1 MGVET
6 PGSQSSL
13 HRANLER
20 VVRAVRMAGSL
31 TQAEI
36 ARSTG
41 LSAATV
47 SNIVRELKDGGT
59 VEVTPTSA
67 GGRRA
72 RSVSLSGD
80 AGIVVGVD
88 FGHTHLRVAIG
99 NLAHQVLAEE
109 AEPLDVDA
117 SASQGLDRAE
127 QLVSRLITASGLSQD
142 KVVGVGLGVPA
153 PIDVETGTLGSTAI
167 LPGWAGTNPRDD
179 LAQRLGVPVHVDN
192 DANLGALGELV
203 WGSGRGVADLAYI
216 KVADGVGAGLVISGK
231 IYRGPGGTAG
241 EIGHITLDES
251 GPVCRC
257 GNRGCLETFTA
268 ARYVLPL
275 LQSSHGADLTVER
288 GQLAPARAT
297 PASRPSP
304 ESAPPTKA
312 SSSGSGKSV
321 QVTRPHDAQG
331 LGIATVYQDL
341 ALCDNI
347 DVVGNLFLGREIL
360 RAGVLDEVEMERRSR
375 ELLQTLSIR
384 IPSVRIPI
392 ASLSGGQRQTVAI
405 ARSMLG
411 EPKLVILDEP
421 TAALGVE
428 QTAQVLDLVE
438 RLRDRGLA
446 VILISH
452 NMADVKA
459 VADRVAVLRLGRNN
473 GIFDVKTTSQE
484 EIISAITGATDNA
497 VTRAQGA

>member
-1 MGVET
+1 MET

-36 ARSTG
+36 ARTTG

-109 AEPLDVDA
+109 SEPLDVDA

-127 QLVSRLITASGLSQD
+127 HLVSRLIAATGISQD

-203 WGSGRGVADLAYI
+203 WGAGR
-216 KVADGVGAGLVISGK
+216 
-231 IYRGPGGTAG
+231 
-241 EIGHITLDES
+241 
-251 GPVCRC
+251 
-257 GNRGCLETFTA
+257 
-268 ARYVLPL
+268 
-275 LQSSHGADLTVER
+275 
-288 GQLAPARAT
+288 
-297 PASRPSP
+297 
-304 ESAPPTKA
+304 
-312 SSSGSGKSV
+312 
-321 QVTRPHDAQG
+321 
-331 LGIATVYQDL
+331 
-341 ALCDNI
+341 
-347 DVVGNLFLGREIL
+347 
-360 RAGVLDEVEMERRSR
+360 
-375 ELLQTLSIR
+375 
-384 IPSVRIPI
+384 
-392 ASLSGGQRQTVAI
+392 
-405 ARSMLG
+405 
-411 EPKLVILDEP
+411 
-421 TAALGVE
+421 
-428 QTAQVLDLVE
+428 
-438 RLRDRGLA
+438 
-446 VILISH
+446 
-452 NMADVKA
+452 
-459 VADRVAVLRLGRNN
+459 
-473 GIFDVKTTSQE
+473 
-484 EIISAITGATDNA
+484 
-497 VTRAQGA
+497 

>member
-59 VEVTPTSA
+59 VDVTPTSS

-88 FGHTHLRVAIG
+88 FGHTHLHVAIG
-99 NLAHQVLAEE
+99 NLAHRVLAEE

-117 SASQGLDRAE
+117 SAAQGLDRAE
-127 QLVSRLITASGLSQD
+127 TLVKRLIVTAGISPE
-142 KVVGVGLGVPA
+142 KIVGVGLGVPG
-153 PIDVETGTLGSTAI
+153 PIDVESGVLGSTAI

-179 LAQRLGVPVHVDN
+179 LAARLGVPVYVDN

-203 WGSGRGVADLAYI
+203 WGSGRGAADLAYI
-216 KVADGVGAGLVISGK
+216 KVASGVGAGLVINGQ

-275 LQSSHGADLTVER
+275 LHSAHGTDLTVAR
-288 GQLAPARAT
+288 MVQLAREGDPGCRRVIADVGRHI
-297 PASRPSP
+297 
-304 ESAPPTKA
+304 
-312 SSSGSGKSV
+312 GSGV
-321 QVTRPHDAQG
+321 ANLCNLLNPRRVV
-331 LGIATVYQDL
+331 LGGDL
-341 ALCDNI
+341 AESGELI
-347 DVVGNLFLGREIL
+347 LGPIRESVSRYAIPSAARQLEVVPGALGG
-360 RAGVLDEVEMERRSR
+360 RAEVLGAIALVLNEMGDSTLLDE
-375 ELLQTLSIR
+375 
-384 IPSVRIPI
+384 SV
-392 ASLSGGQRQTVAI
+392 
-405 ARSMLG
+405 
-411 EPKLVILDEP
+411 P
-421 TAALGVE
+421 TDAPAP
-428 QTAQVLDLVE
+428 A
-438 RLRDRGLA
+438 
-446 VILISH
+446 
-452 NMADVKA
+452 
-459 VADRVAVLRLGRNN
+459 
-473 GIFDVKTTSQE
+473 
-484 EIISAITGATDNA
+484 
-497 VTRAQGA
+497 

>member
-36 ARSTG
+36 ARTTG

-72 RSVSLSGD
+72 RSVALSGD

-88 FGHTHLRVAIG
+88 FGHAHLRVAVG
-99 NLAHQVLAEE
+99 NLAHRVLAEE
-109 AEPLDVDA
+109 TEPLDVDA
-117 SASQGLDRAE
+117 SAAQGMERAE
-127 QLVSRLITASGLSQD
+127 ALVGRLIAASGIAPD
-142 KVVGVGLGVPA
+142 KVVGVGLGVPG
-153 PIDVETGTLGSTAI
+153 PIDVATGTLGSTAI

-179 LAQRLGVPVHVDN
+179 LAARLGVPVYVDN

-216 KVADGVGAGLVISGK
+216 KVASGVGAGLVISGQ

-275 LQSSHGADLTVER
+275 LHSSHGPDLTMER
-288 GQLAPARAT
+288 MVALAREGDPGCRRVVSDVGRHVGSGVANLCNLLNPSRVVLGGDLAEAGDLVLDPIRDSVARYAIPSAARQLSVLPGALGSRAEVLGALALVLSEMGDSTLLDGAVAAT
-297 PASRPSP
+297 PAL
-304 ESAPPTKA
+304 T
-312 SSSGSGKSV
+312 
-321 QVTRPHDAQG
+321 
-331 LGIATVYQDL
+331 
-341 ALCDNI
+341 
-347 DVVGNLFLGREIL
+347 
-360 RAGVLDEVEMERRSR
+360 
-375 ELLQTLSIR
+375 
-384 IPSVRIPI
+384 
-392 ASLSGGQRQTVAI
+392 
-405 ARSMLG
+405 
-411 EPKLVILDEP
+411 
-421 TAALGVE
+421 
-428 QTAQVLDLVE
+428 
-438 RLRDRGLA
+438 
-446 VILISH
+446 
-452 NMADVKA
+452 
-459 VADRVAVLRLGRNN
+459 
-473 GIFDVKTTSQE
+473 
-484 EIISAITGATDNA
+484 
-497 VTRAQGA
+497 

>member
-36 ARSTG
+36 ARATG

-47 SNIVRELKDGGT
+47 SNIVRELKDTGT
-59 VEVTPTSA
+59 VDVTPTSS

-80 AGIVVGVD
+80 AGTVVGVD

-99 NLAHQVLAEE
+99 NLAHRVLAEE

-117 SASQGLDRAE
+117 SAAQGLARAE
-127 QLVSRLITASGLSQD
+127 HLVNRLIEKAGID
-142 KVVGVGLGVPA
+142 RGKIIGVGLGVPG
-153 PIDVETGTLGSTAI
+153 PIDVESGVLGSTAI

-179 LAQRLGVPVHVDN
+179 LAARLDVPVHVDN

-203 WGSGRGVADLAYI
+203 WGAGRGATDLAYI
-216 KVADGVGAGLVISGK
+216 KVASGVGAGLVINGR

-241 EIGHITLDES
+241 EIGHITLDEA

-275 LQSSHGADLTVER
+275 LHSAHGPDLTVPR
-288 GQLAPARAT
+288 MVRLAHDGDPGCRRVIADVGRHI
-297 PASRPSP
+297 
-304 ESAPPTKA
+304 
-312 SSSGSGKSV
+312 GSGVANLCNLLNPSRV
-321 QVTRPHDAQG
+321 V
-331 LGIATVYQDL
+331 LGGDL
-341 ALCDNI
+341 AEAGELVLGPI
-347 DVVGNLFLGREIL
+347 RESVSRYAIPSAARQLEVVPGALGGRSEVL
-360 RAGVLDEVEMERRSR
+360 GALALVLSEMGDSSLLDGSGAGAGV
-375 ELLQTLSIR
+375 
-384 IPSVRIPI
+384 
-392 ASLSGGQRQTVAI
+392 
-405 ARSMLG
+405 
-411 EPKLVILDEP
+411 
-421 TAALGVE
+421 
-428 QTAQVLDLVE
+428 
-438 RLRDRGLA
+438 
-446 VILISH
+446 
-452 NMADVKA
+452 
-459 VADRVAVLRLGRNN
+459 RVP
-473 GIFDVKTTSQE
+473 
-484 EIISAITGATDNA
+484 
-497 VTRAQGA
+497 

>member
-1 MGVET
+1 MET
-6 PGSQSSL
+6 PGSQTSL

-80 AGIVVGVD
+80 AGIVIGVD
-88 FGHTHLRVAIG
+88 FGHTHLRVAVG

-109 AEPLDVDA
+109 SEPLDVDA
-117 SASQGLDRAE
+117 SSAEGFDRAE
-127 QLVSRLITASGLSQD
+127 VLVKRLIEATGIGPD
-142 KVVGVGLGVPA
+142 KVIGIGLGVPG
-153 PIDVETGTLGSTAI
+153 PIDVESGTLGSTSI
-167 LPGWAGTNPRDD
+167 LPGWTGINPSEE
-179 LAQRLGVPVHVDN
+179 LSGRLGVPVYVDN

-203 WGSGRGVADLAYI
+203 WGSGRGVKDLAYI
-216 KVADGVGAGLVISGK
+216 KVASGVGAGLVIDGT

-275 LQSSHGADLTVER
+275 LQPSHGPGLTMER
-288 GQLAPARAT
+288 VVQLAREGDPGCRRVIGDVGRHIGSGVANLCNLLNPSRVVLGGSLAEAGELVLGPIRDSVSRYAIPSAARQLSVLPGALGGRAEVLGALALVLSEMGDSTLLESNLSAAT
-297 PASRPSP
+297 PAF
-304 ESAPPTKA
+304 T
-312 SSSGSGKSV
+312 
-321 QVTRPHDAQG
+321 
-331 LGIATVYQDL
+331 
-341 ALCDNI
+341 
-347 DVVGNLFLGREIL
+347 
-360 RAGVLDEVEMERRSR
+360 
-375 ELLQTLSIR
+375 
-384 IPSVRIPI
+384 
-392 ASLSGGQRQTVAI
+392 
-405 ARSMLG
+405 
-411 EPKLVILDEP
+411 
-421 TAALGVE
+421 
-428 QTAQVLDLVE
+428 
-438 RLRDRGLA
+438 
-446 VILISH
+446 
-452 NMADVKA
+452 
-459 VADRVAVLRLGRNN
+459 
-473 GIFDVKTTSQE
+473 
-484 EIISAITGATDNA
+484 
-497 VTRAQGA
+497 

>member
-1 MGVET
+1 MET

-36 ARSTG
+36 ARTTG

-59 VEVTPTSA
+59 VEVTPTSS

-88 FGHTHLRVAIG
+88 FGHTHLRVAVG
-99 NLAHQVLAEE
+99 NLAHQVLAED

-117 SASQGLDRAE
+117 SAEQGLQRAE
-127 QLVSRLITASGLSQD
+127 CLVRTLITKAGINPR
-142 KVVGVGLGVPA
+142 KIVGVGLGVPG
-153 PIDVETGTLGSTAI
+153 PIDAESGVLGSTAI

-179 LAQRLGVPVHVDN
+179 LAERLGVPVHVDN

-203 WGSGRGVADLAYI
+203 WGAGRGATDLAYI
-216 KVADGVGAGLVISGK
+216 KVASGVGAGLVINGK

-268 ARYVLPL
+268 ARYILPL
-275 LQSSHGADLTVER
+275 LHSAHGTDLTVPRVVELAR
-288 GQLAPARAT
+288 EGDPGCRRVISDVGRYIGSGVANLCNLLNPSRVVLGGDLADSGELVLAPIRESVSRYAIPSAARRLEVVPGA
-297 PASRPSP
+297 
-304 ESAPPTKA
+304 
-312 SSSGSGKSV
+312 
-321 QVTRPHDAQG
+321 
-331 LGIATVYQDL
+331 LGGRSEVLGAL
-341 ALCDNI
+341 ALVLSEMGDSTLL
-347 DVVGNLFLGREIL
+347 DP
-360 RAGVLDEVEMERRSR
+360 AGPPR
-375 ELLQTLSIR
+375 
-384 IPSVRIPI
+384 
-392 ASLSGGQRQTVAI
+392 
-405 ARSMLG
+405 
-411 EPKLVILDEP
+411 
-421 TAALGVE
+421 
-428 QTAQVLDLVE
+428 
-438 RLRDRGLA
+438 
-446 VILISH
+446 
-452 NMADVKA
+452 
-459 VADRVAVLRLGRNN
+459 
-473 GIFDVKTTSQE
+473 
-484 EIISAITGATDNA
+484 SAIPA
-497 VTRAQGA
+497 

>member
-1 MGVET
+1 MET
-6 PGSQSSL
+6 PGSQTSL

-80 AGIVVGVD
+80 AGIVIGVD
-88 FGHTHLRVAIG
+88 FGHTHLRVAVG

-109 AEPLDVDA
+109 SEPLDVDA
-117 SASQGLDRAE
+117 SSAEGFDRAE
-127 QLVSRLITASGLSQD
+127 VLVKRLIAATGIGPD
-142 KVVGVGLGVPA
+142 KVIGIGLGVPG
-153 PIDVETGTLGSTAI
+153 PIDVESGTLGSTSI
-167 LPGWAGTNPRDD
+167 LPGWTGINPSQE
-179 LAQRLGVPVHVDN
+179 LSGRLGVPVYVDN

-203 WGSGRGVADLAYI
+203 WGSGRGVKDLAYI
-216 KVADGVGAGLVISGK
+216 KVASGVGAGLVIDGT

-275 LQSSHGADLTVER
+275 LQPSHGPGLTMEKVV
-288 GQLAPARAT
+288 QLAREGDPGCRRVIGDVGRHIGSGVANLCNLLNPSRVVLGGSLAEAGELVLGPIRDSVSRYAIPSAARQLSVLPGALGGRAEVLGALALVLSEMGDSTLLESTLPAAT
-297 PASRPSP
+297 PAF
-304 ESAPPTKA
+304 T
-312 SSSGSGKSV
+312 
-321 QVTRPHDAQG
+321 
-331 LGIATVYQDL
+331 
-341 ALCDNI
+341 
-347 DVVGNLFLGREIL
+347 
-360 RAGVLDEVEMERRSR
+360 
-375 ELLQTLSIR
+375 
-384 IPSVRIPI
+384 
-392 ASLSGGQRQTVAI
+392 
-405 ARSMLG
+405 
-411 EPKLVILDEP
+411 
-421 TAALGVE
+421 
-428 QTAQVLDLVE
+428 
-438 RLRDRGLA
+438 
-446 VILISH
+446 
-452 NMADVKA
+452 
-459 VADRVAVLRLGRNN
+459 
-473 GIFDVKTTSQE
+473 
-484 EIISAITGATDNA
+484 
-497 VTRAQGA
+497 

>member
-1 MGVET
+1 MET

-59 VEVTPTSA
+59 VQVTPTSA

-88 FGHTHLRVAIG
+88 FGHTHLRVAVG

-109 AEPLDVDA
+109 SEPLDVDA
-117 SASQGLDRAE
+117 SSAEGFGRAE
-127 QLVSRLITASGLSQD
+127 ELVERLIVTTGVSRQ
-142 KVVGVGLGVPA
+142 KVIGVGLGVPG
-153 PIDVETGTLGSTAI
+153 PIDVESGTLGSTSI
-167 LPGWAGTNPRDD
+167 LPGWTGINPSDE
-179 LAQRLGVPVHVDN
+179 LAERLGVPVYVDN

-203 WGSGRGVADLAYI
+203 WGSGRGVRDLAYI
-216 KVADGVGAGLVISGK
+216 KVASGVGAGLVIDGQ

-275 LQSSHGADLTVER
+275 LRPGHGPDLTMER
-288 GQLAPARAT
+288 VVQLAREGDPGCRRVIADVGRHI
-297 PASRPSP
+297 
-304 ESAPPTKA
+304 
-312 SSSGSGKSV
+312 GSGVANLCNLLNPSRV
-321 QVTRPHDAQG
+321 V
-331 LGIATVYQDL
+331 LGGDL
-341 ALCDNI
+341 AEAGELVLAPI
-347 DVVGNLFLGREIL
+347 RES
-360 RAGVLDEVEMERRSR
+360 VSR
-375 ELLQTLSIR
+375 YA
-384 IPSVRIPI
+384 IPSAARQ
-392 ASLSGGQRQTVAI
+392 LSVLPG
-405 ARSMLG
+405 
-411 EPKLVILDEP
+411 
-421 TAALGVE
+421 ALGGRAE
-428 QTAQVLDLVE
+428 VLGALALVLSE
-438 RLRDRGLA
+438 MGDSTLLDSTLP
-446 VILISH
+446 V
-452 NMADVKA
+452 
-459 VADRVAVLRLGRNN
+459 
-473 GIFDVKTTSQE
+473 
-484 EIISAITGATDNA
+484 GAPAFT
-497 VTRAQGA
+497 

>member
-1 MGVET
+1 MET
-6 PGSQSSL
+6 PGSQTSL

-80 AGIVVGVD
+80 AGIVIGVD
-88 FGHTHLRVAIG
+88 FGHTHLRVALG

-109 AEPLDVDA
+109 SEPLDVDA
-117 SASQGLDRAE
+117 SSAEGFDRAE
-127 QLVSRLITASGLSQD
+127 VLVNRLIEATGIGPD
-142 KVVGVGLGVPA
+142 KIIGIGLGVPG
-153 PIDVETGTLGSTAI
+153 PIDVESGTLGSTSI
-167 LPGWAGTNPRDD
+167 LPGWTGINPSEE
-179 LAQRLGVPVHVDN
+179 LSGRLGVPVYVDN

-203 WGSGRGVADLAYI
+203 WGSGRGVKDLAYI
-216 KVADGVGAGLVISGK
+216 KVASGVGAGLVIDGT

-275 LQSSHGADLTVER
+275 LQPSHGPGLTMER
-288 GQLAPARAT
+288 VVQLAREGDPGCRRVIGDVGRHIGSGVANLCNLLNPSRVVLGGSLAEAGELVLGPIRDSVSRYAIPSAARQLSVLPGALGGRAEVLGALALVLSEMGDSTLLESTLPAAT
-297 PASRPSP
+297 PAF
-304 ESAPPTKA
+304 T
-312 SSSGSGKSV
+312 
-321 QVTRPHDAQG
+321 
-331 LGIATVYQDL
+331 
-341 ALCDNI
+341 
-347 DVVGNLFLGREIL
+347 
-360 RAGVLDEVEMERRSR
+360 
-375 ELLQTLSIR
+375 
-384 IPSVRIPI
+384 
-392 ASLSGGQRQTVAI
+392 
-405 ARSMLG
+405 
-411 EPKLVILDEP
+411 
-421 TAALGVE
+421 
-428 QTAQVLDLVE
+428 
-438 RLRDRGLA
+438 
-446 VILISH
+446 
-452 NMADVKA
+452 
-459 VADRVAVLRLGRNN
+459 
-473 GIFDVKTTSQE
+473 
-484 EIISAITGATDNA
+484 
-497 VTRAQGA
+497 

>member
-1 MGVET
+1 MET

-47 SNIVRELKDGGT
+47 SNIVRELREGGT

-88 FGHTHLRVAIG
+88 FGHTHLRVAVG

-109 AEPLDVDA
+109 SEPLDVDA
-117 SASQGLDRAE
+117 SSAYGFGRAE
-127 QLVSRLITASGLSQD
+127 ELVERLIEATGIGRQ
-142 KVVGVGLGVPA
+142 KVIGVGLGVPG
-153 PIDVETGTLGSTAI
+153 PIDVVSGTLGSTSI
-167 LPGWAGTNPRDD
+167 LPGWTGINPGEEMAG
-179 LAQRLGVPVHVDN
+179 RLGVPVYVDN

-203 WGSGRGVADLAYI
+203 WGSGRGVKDLAYI
-216 KVADGVGAGLVISGK
+216 KVASGVGAGLVIDGQ

-275 LQSSHGADLTVER
+275 LRSSHGRDLTMER
-288 GQLAPARAT
+288 VVQLAREGDPGCRRVIADVGRHI
-297 PASRPSP
+297 
-304 ESAPPTKA
+304 
-312 SSSGSGKSV
+312 GSGVANLCNLLNPSRV
-321 QVTRPHDAQG
+321 V
-331 LGIATVYQDL
+331 LGGDL
-341 ALCDNI
+341 AEAGELVLAPI
-347 DVVGNLFLGREIL
+347 RES
-360 RAGVLDEVEMERRSR
+360 VSR
-375 ELLQTLSIR
+375 YA
-384 IPSVRIPI
+384 IPSAARQ
-392 ASLSGGQRQTVAI
+392 LSVLPG
-405 ARSMLG
+405 
-411 EPKLVILDEP
+411 
-421 TAALGVE
+421 ALGGRAE
-428 QTAQVLDLVE
+428 VLGALALVLSE
-438 RLRDRGLA
+438 MGDSTLLESTLPVGAA
-446 VILISH
+446 V
-452 NMADVKA
+452 
-459 VADRVAVLRLGRNN
+459 
-473 GIFDVKTTSQE
+473 FT
-484 EIISAITGATDNA
+484 
-497 VTRAQGA
+497 